1 MASRSS
7 AKRARVEEELASS
20 TTKVTKIDLAGF
32 VSIPITLQDISQSGK
47 STKKHYIILKST
59 LFQVTSFL
67 YAECVRRRFIN
78 GICSC
83 ITYDYTSSSFRTH
96 VHCVGVALKC

>member
-7 AKRARVEEELASS
+7 AKRVRVEEELASS

-47 STKKHYIILKST
+47 STKKA
-59 LFQVTSFL
+59 L
-67 YAECVRRRFIN
+67 YN
-78 GICSC
+78 P
-83 ITYDYTSSSFRTH
+83 
-96 VHCVGVALKC
+96 